1 MKLSKETVNLIKN
14 FAGIN
19 SNLLLK
25 SGNKLATISG
35 QKNVMADA
43 TVTETFPDFAIY
55 DLNEFL
61 GAMSLFEDPELDF
74 QDKYVS
80 IKQGSMNIKFFAADA
95 SNLTAPQKA
104 ITFPEAEINFRMT
117 SSMLDMIKKTSSVL
131 RAADVSIVGDGSK
144 VVAVVGDKKNASGN
158 SFSEPVGDT
167 DKTFKVNLKVENLK
181 MLPGDYDVS
190 ISSKKISRFKSPNT
204 DLVIVIKM
212 DKVLIKT
219 IKWLSNIIR

>member
-1 MKLSKETVNLIKN
+1 MKLSKETVALFKN

-19 SNLLLK
+19 TNLLLK
-25 SGNKLATISG
+25 QGNKIATISG

-43 TVTETFPDFAIY
+43 SVTETFPDFAIY

-95 SNLTAPQKA
+95 SVLTAPQKA
-104 ITFPEAEINFRMT
+104 ITFPDAEINF
-117 SSMLDMIKKTSSVL
+117 SLSAAMLNMLHKTASVL

-144 VVAVVGDKKNASGN
+144 ITAIVGDKKNASGN

-181 MLPGDYDVS
+181 MLPGDYNVS
-190 ISSKKISRFKSPNT
+190 ISSKKISRFKAPNS
-204 DLVIVIKM
+204 DLVYYVAVEA
-212 DKVLIKT
+212 DST
-219 IKWLSNIIR
+219 FEF

>member
-1 MKLSKETVNLIKN
+1 MKLSKETVALFKN

-19 SNLLLK
+19 TNLLLK
-25 SGNKLATISG
+25 QGNKIATISG

-43 TVTETFPDFAIY
+43 SVTETFPDFAIY

-61 GAMSLFEDPELDF
+61 GAMSLFDDPELDF

-95 SNLTAPQKA
+95 SVLTAPQKA
-104 ITFPEAEINFRMT
+104 ITFPDAEINF
-117 SSMLDMIKKTSSVL
+117 SLSASMLNMLHKTASVL

-144 VVAVVGDKKNASGN
+144 ITAIVGDKKNASGN

-181 MLPGDYDVS
+181 MLPGDYNVS
-190 ISSKKISRFKSPNT
+190 ISSKKISRFKAPNS
-204 DLVIVIKM
+204 DLVYYVAVEA
-212 DKVLIKT
+212 DST
-219 IKWLSNIIR
+219 FDF